1 MGQHRAIMALI
12 GALAAGS
19 LYLLARL
26 IGTHWLVGRP
36 ALALILATG
45 VFFGGVL
52 ISAGPLVL
60 RRAALGALGVA
71 IIVAGLFTLASFRFT
86 AADGV
91 IGSLLPMLAVAVL
104 VWLPWPFL
112 VAAAGVGWRDY
123 PSLFSAAWGIVVR
136 TSIAVIFTAIV
147 WAVIYLSKALLEL
160 VGVDAIGWL
169 LDQAAV
175 PWLVT
180 GTVLGLAMA
189 VLNELVDVV
198 SPGLILRLLR
208 LLLPVVLGVMV
219 IFLIALPLRGFATIF
234 GAVSSAM
241 VLLAMAGAGVVL
253 VTSSLD
259 QADAVAADTA
269 LMVQS
274 ARAMAGLVIVP
285 SGLAAWAIG
294 LRVTDHGWTPNRL
307 LAASVVGLALAYGGL
322 YLVAV
327 LRGAGWM
334 ARIRLANIW
343 LAVAAMML
351 AALWLT
357 VLNPEAISARSQ
369 MARIADGRTK
379 VADIDLWGFRG
390 GSLAGQAALAA
401 LQVMAKT
408 DGALAARLAGDAGQA
423 PPDPD
428 SATVQKALAAAL
440 PVQPDTA
447 ESQALRGRILAAVPM
462 RDLQGWQADCDAH
475 LDQGDPG
482 CVLVVAD
489 FLPDLAGQEAM
500 LITRAKDGY
509 LRFEGFGFAG
519 ATLRRFAVTSIS
531 GAMPGFGDGPGLIGA
546 LQHAPAALAPLTL
559 NQLAVPGLPA
569 LVFGP

>member
-1 MGQHRAIMALI
+1 M
-12 GALAAGS
+12 
-19 LYLLARL
+19 
-26 IGTHWLVGRP
+26 
-36 ALALILATG
+36 
-45 VFFGGVL
+45 
-52 ISAGPLVL
+52 
-60 RRAALGALGVA
+60 
-71 IIVAGLFTLASFRFT
+71 
-86 AADGV
+86 
-91 IGSLLPMLAVAVL
+91 
-104 VWLPWPFL
+104 
-112 VAAAGVGWRDY
+112 
-123 PSLFSAAWGIVVR
+123 
-136 TSIAVIFTAIV
+136 
-147 WAVIYLSKALLEL
+147 
-160 VGVDAIGWL
+160 
-169 LDQAAV
+169 

-253 VTSSLD
+253 VTSTLD

-285 SGLAAWAIG
+285 AGLAAWAMG
-294 LRVTDHGWTPNRL
+294 LRVADHGWTPNRL
-307 LAASVVGLALAYGGL
+307 LAASVVVLALAYGGL

-334 ARIRLANIW
+334 ARIRQANIW

-447 ESQALRGRILAAVPM
+447 DSQALRGRILAAVPM
-462 RDLQGWQADCDAH
+462 RDLQDWQADCDVH
-475 LDQGDPG
+475 LDQGGPG

-489 FLPDLAGQEAM
+489 FLPDVAGQEAM